1 MDETI
6 PFVAVWLISVLRM
19 MKCFQMRNWKRF
31 FSGSICLID
40 LTIKQAKMRRLRVM
54 SFRISVVLGKKA
66 QAVAWIQGKLLD
78 EKEVQVSYLTNNGHN
93 GRK

>member
-1 MDETI
+1 MR
-6 PFVAVWLISVLRM
+6 WL
-19 MKCFQMRNWKRF
+19 K
-31 FSGSICLID
+31 
-40 LTIKQAKMRRLRVM
+40 VM
-54 SFRISVVLGKKA
+54 SFRVSVVLGKKA